1 MLGPLKLSDFPPTM
15 APKKPASKASP
26 KGKST
31 AAKTKAQ
38 KRKAEVEDIPLAQS
52 TSSASIDK
60 AFCQNMIGQLKNAKA
75 RIENGK
81 PADGDEEKVQM
92 LEKYQSLGR
101 FSEEKKDILA
111 RWTADKTCSWW
122 RTYEE
127 SKGEKYKED
136 SEGMEGWGSRSVQF
150 RIWNTCLS
158 LELMPW
164 CVLL

>member
-38 KRKAEVEDIPLAQS
+38 KRKAEVDDLPNAQS
-52 TSSASIDK
+52 TASASLDK

-81 PADGDEEKVQM
+81 PADGDEEKADDVQAG
-92 LEKYQSLGR
+92 EEGKTPKKRRSQGR
-101 FSEEKKDILA
+101 TRKTKKNKS
-111 RWTADKTCSWW
+111 KT
-122 RTYEE
+122 
-127 SKGEKYKED
+127 K
-136 SEGMEGWGSRSVQF
+136 
-150 RIWNTCLS
+150 
-158 LELMPW
+158 
-164 CVLL
+164 